1 MSTIAIIGNN
11 LVGLFCAGILS
22 DNNEVLIINSELE
35 LGFPAS
41 FPGSSNDINFLK
53 NFLSDQQTNQLFVKD
68 SLDSSNFR
76 SEWFSKLITHKLA
89 KKGVL
94 IANRTRISDINN
106 VDGNLI
112 LSTTGGYL
120 NVENFEC
127 KIILDFSEYSYN
139 PLASKTHQYKLTDS
153 NIIKPKIDT
162 KQFFVGICLES
173 EAHNLSKYQLK
184 LPRNDGLVETWYDKD
199 NLESPTKGWIESK
212 TIKAYFESK
221 IMLVEDYFIKAQEIC
236 KNMVIK

>member
-11 LVGLFCAGILS
+11 LVGLFCAEILS
-22 DNNEVLIINSELE
+22 DNNDVLIINSELE

-41 FPGSSNDINFLK
+41 YPGSSNDVNFLK
-53 NFLSDQQTNQLFVKD
+53 NFLSDQQITQLFIKD
-68 SLDSSNFR
+68 SLDSKNFR

-94 IANRTRISDINN
+94 ISNRTRVSDITN

-112 LSTTGGYL
+112 LSITGGYL
-120 NVENFEC
+120 NVEYFEC
-127 KIILDFSEYSYN
+127 KKILDFSEHSYN
-139 PLASKTHQYKLTDS
+139 PLANKTHQYNLIDR

-236 KNMVIK
+236 KNMVIQ